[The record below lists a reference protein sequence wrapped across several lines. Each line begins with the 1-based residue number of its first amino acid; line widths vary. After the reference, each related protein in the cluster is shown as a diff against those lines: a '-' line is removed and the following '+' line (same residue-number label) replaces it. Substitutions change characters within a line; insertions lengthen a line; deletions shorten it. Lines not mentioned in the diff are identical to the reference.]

1 LKAQGQLI
9 NLLVYFKTKFI
20 FAKMFQLIHYA
31 PKEKSRYSYQES
43 TQREKIQFANQLKNG
58 EGKQRT
64 IQEVADH

>member
-1 LKAQGQLI
+1 
-9 NLLVYFKTKFI
+9 
-20 FAKMFQLIHYA
+20 MFQLIHYA